1 MTRRKLA
8 AYAIPAA
15 LCVLFTGCLFN
26 NDPYKPSPI
35 IPPRPLTGAEQGL
48 VNAGN
53 AFGFELFREIN
64 KQDPGKSIFIS
75 SLSVSMSLGMTL
87 NGAAGETLD
96 SMLATLQ
103 FQGLTLSQ
111 ADSSY
116 RSLIRLITTLDPAVA
131 SDIANSI
138 WYRQGFPVKQAF
150 IDCSKTYFNAE
161 VAALDFASPEA
172 PGIINAWVGRSTNG
186 RIPEIIDE
194 IDPSMVMYLINA
206 IYFKGVWTTQFDPR
220 HTRSAPFYLADGST
234 KTCPMM
240 SVEDKFQYA
249 ENDDFQA
256 VDLPYGNG
264 YFSMTIILPRP
275 GQSIDALVAQFT
287 QENWNGWL
295 ESLRKTDLTVMLPRF
310 RLEYELELTSVLK
323 ALGMGIAFDQGR
335 ADFSSLMDVP
345 PEILEKLY
353 ISEVKHKTFVEV
365 NEEGTEASAATST
378 GMAGTSMGPEIRI
391 DRPFLFF
398 IRENHSGTIL
408 FAGKLLSP

>member
-1 MTRRKLA
+1 MTRKKLA
-8 AYAIPAA
+8 VHAIPVA
-15 LCVLFTGCLFN
+15 LCIFFTGCLFN
-26 NDPYKPSPI
+26 NDPYEPSPFV
-35 IPPRPLTGAEQGL
+35 PPRPLTGAEQGL

-64 KQDPGKSIFIS
+64 KEDPGKSIFIS
-75 SLSVSMSLGMTL
+75 SLSVSMSLGMAL

-96 SMLATLQ
+96 SMLTTLR
-103 FQGLTLSQ
+103 FPGLTLAQ
-111 ADSSY
+111 VDESY
-116 RSLIRLITTLDPAVA
+116 RSLIQLLTTLDPAVA
-131 SDIANSI
+131 SNIANSI
-138 WYRQGFPVKQAF
+138 WYRQGFPVKQEF
-150 IDCSKTYFNAE
+150 IDCGKTYFNAE
-161 VAALDFASPEA
+161 VASLDFASPDA
-172 PGIINAWVGRSTNG
+172 PGIINAWVSRSTNG

-220 HTRSAPFYLADGST
+220 DTRSAPFYHVDGST
-234 KTCPMM
+234 KTCSMM
-240 SVEDKFQYA
+240 SVEDKFQYV

-275 GQSIDALVAQFT
+275 GKSIDSLVAQFT
-287 QENWNGWL
+287 QENLSGWL
-295 ESLRKTDLTVMLPRF
+295 EALRETELAVMLPRF
-310 RLEYELELTSVLK
+310 KLEYELELTRVLT
-323 ALGMGIAFDQGR
+323 ALGMGIAFDPSR
-335 ADFSSLMDVP
+335 ADFSSLADLP
-345 PEILEKLY
+345 PELPERLY

-378 GMAGTSMGPEIRI
+378 GMGETSVGPEMKV